1 MEAQQNYLPAAFAQ
15 TFAAGQAAIAQAQ
28 EQARQTGDGQPLLQT
43 VREHQRR
50 LKELAPALV
59 EQCQSQARELE
70 AQLAALVAQRIDEG
84 LLAQQAVATLLD
96 QGPRVVREYQF
107 MGELAQTLDYFSQRF
122 LTATEE
128 GTLWETIREQGLAVE
143 QALHG
148 LLGHAIN
155 EVLFDSQERAVMR
168 RAAQA
173 LRQLE
178 TLLQRPRDQGVLKA
192 GYTIRRRQFIRQA
205 GWLCLRVYCH
215 VTTDIMVDLLSFKQS
230 HYLASA
236 EGVDGDDDRLS
247 NTAINRE
254 LTKLQAPA
262 RKRSVSEH
270 WETAAVVKAFF
281 AKAQWKAWHPRT
293 RSRHDAGLQSAVDHS
308 GLSH

>member
-1 MEAQQNYLPAAFAQ
+1 MEEEHNDLPAAFRQ

-28 EQARQTGDGQPLLQT
+28 EQARQTGDGQPLLQA
-43 VREHQRR
+43 VREHQLR

-59 EQCQSQARELE
+59 EQCQSQARMLE
-70 AQLAALVAQRIDEG
+70 VQLAALVAQRIDEG
-84 LLAQQAVATLLD
+84 LLDRQDVATLLY
-96 QGPRVVREYQF
+96 QGPRVVRQYQF
-107 MGELAQTLDYFSQRF
+107 VGELAQTLDYFSQRF
-122 LTATEE
+122 LTAAEE
-128 GTLWETIREQGLAVE
+128 GTLRETIREQGLAVE

-178 TLLQRPRDQGVLKA
+178 ALLQRPRDQGVLKA

-205 GWLCLRVYCH
+205 GWLCLRVYGH

-262 RKRSVSEH
+262 RKRSASEQ

-308 GLSH
+308 GLNH